1 MKVLVIGAGAIGAC
15 VALRLAEA
23 GARVTVVSREE
34 PLDTL
39 SAHSFGW
46 ANAIDEKNTDYYNL
60 SIEALAAQE
69 RLAADAAGPEQWLFG
84 RGNLHWGRD
93 EASAAA
99 QRAIADGYRE
109 LGYPV
114 EELTPEQ
121 VVRDLEPGLALENVT
136 GPVYFYPRDVHV
148 LGDVLLP
155 AVLAQARAAGAEVL
169 AGQRIESLDT
179 VRGDADVVVCC
190 AGRGNAGLLPGL
202 PLLPPGAPERLTR
215 GLLVRTTPVA
225 APVTRIVHA
234 PGLSIRPHTGNRLV
248 LHCHDLDHAL
258 TDSDDGKA
266 LARQVIARLPEVLP
280 GAADAEVENVFVGVR
295 PVPRDGMP
303 IVGPVPGRDGVYVI
317 ATHSGLTLAPVL
329 GEIAARELLGDPHPL
344 AEPFRLTRFA

>member
-15 VALRLAEA
+15 AALRLAEA
-23 GARVTVVSREE
+23 GAQVTVMSRDE

-46 ANAIDEKNTDYYNL
+46 ANAIDEKNSAYFEL

-69 RLAADAAGPEQWLFG
+69 RLAADVAGRRQWLF
-84 RGNLHWGRD
+84 RQGNLHWGRD
-93 EASAAA
+93 SASAAA

-114 EELTPEQ
+114 EELTPEE
-121 VVRDLEPGLALENVT
+121 VIRDLEPGLALENVT

-155 AVLAQARAAGAEVL
+155 AVLDRARAAGADV
-169 AGQRIESLDT
+169 RIGEQVESLDA
-179 VRGDADVVVCC
+179 VRADAVLCC
-190 AGRGNAGLLPGL
+190 AGRGNADLLPGL

-215 GLLVRTTPVA
+215 GLLVRTTPVS
-225 APVTRIVHA
+225 APPNRIIHA

-248 LHCHDLDHAL
+248 LHCHDLDHTLTESSDVAAL
-258 TDSDDGKA
+258 AEKA
-266 LARQVIARLPEVLP
+266 LARLPEVLP
-280 GAADAEVENVFVGVR
+280 GAADAEVEKAFVSVR
-295 PVPRDGMP
+295 PMPRDGMS
-303 IVGPVPGRDGVYVI
+303 IVGAVPGRNGVYVI
-317 ATHSGLTLAPVL
+317 ATHSGLTLAPLL
-329 GEIAARELLGDPHPL
+329 GEIAAREVLGDPHPL